1 MGRMK
6 DHLIECQQLLT
17 QGRYAALL
25 RELLPWGD
33 KAPAELWAVI
43 AWLALQEGQT
53 REYLHFMGKPCPN
66 HGGSFD
72 CTPFCELCEG
82 NQELPRGAN

>member
-25 RELLPWGD
+25 RELQPWGD
-33 KAPAELWAVI
+33 DAPAELWAVI
-43 AWLALQEGQT
+43 AWLALQEGQSDDFIS
-53 REYLHFMGKPCPN
+53 YGDN
-66 HGGSFD
+66 
-72 CTPFCELCEG
+72 
-82 NQELPRGAN
+82 